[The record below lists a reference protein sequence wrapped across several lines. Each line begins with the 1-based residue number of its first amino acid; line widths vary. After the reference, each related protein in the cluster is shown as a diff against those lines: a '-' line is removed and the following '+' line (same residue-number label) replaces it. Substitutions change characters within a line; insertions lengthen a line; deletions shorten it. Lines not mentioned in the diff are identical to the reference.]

1 MADIDI
7 FSDEKIINRILQ
19 KEMKYENTV
28 VLKYH
33 IEYSEIVMDWQQ
45 NRNGIK
51 KFNDYNLKMA
61 LQTQQKA
68 ENELYKEAIEL
79 YKYNKENGYPQM
91 MYELYR
97 EYQITLNQENA
108 VSMYIDE
115 YIFSGGAHGTTT
127 RTSQT
132 WNLMLGK
139 MVELYELYPNEPYF
153 LLDILRKINREI
165 SENIEIYFAD
175 PYPLVVEY
183 FNPDSYY
190 IDNGKVVIY
199 FQQYDIAPYS
209 SGIIEFT
216 LE

>member
-1 MADIDI
+1 ML
-7 FSDEKIINRILQ
+7 KIINRILQ

-33 IEYSEIVMDWQQ
+33 IEYPEIVMDWQQ

-68 ENELYKEAIEL
+68 EKELYKEAIEL

-139 MVELYELYPNEPYF
+139 MVELYELYPNEQYF

>member
-1 MADIDI
+1 ML
-7 FSDEKIINRILQ
+7 KIINRILQ

>member
-1 MADIDI
+1 ML
-7 FSDEKIINRILQ
+7 KIINRILQ
-19 KEMKYENTV
+19 KEMKYENNV

-139 MVELYELYPNEPYF
+139 TVELYELYPNEPYF
-153 LLDILRKINREI
+153 LLYILRKINREI

>member
-1 MADIDI
+1 ML
-7 FSDEKIINRILQ
+7 KIINRILQ
-19 KEMKYENTV
+19 KEMKYENNV

-51 KFNDYNLKMA
+51 KFNDYNLKIA
-61 LQTQQKA
+61 LQTQRKA

>member
-1 MADIDI
+1 ML
-7 FSDEKIINRILQ
+7 KIINRILQ

-33 IEYSEIVMDWQQ
+33 IEYPEIVMDWQQ

-165 SENIEIYFAD
+165 SENLENFFAD

-183 FNPDSYY
+183 FNPESYY

>member
-1 MADIDI
+1 ML
-7 FSDEKIINRILQ
+7 KIINRILQ

-33 IEYSEIVMDWQQ
+33 IEYSEIVMVWQQ

>member
-1 MADIDI
+1 
-7 FSDEKIINRILQ
+7 
-19 KEMKYENTV
+19 
-28 VLKYH
+28 
-33 IEYSEIVMDWQQ
+33 
-45 NRNGIK
+45 
-51 KFNDYNLKMA
+51 
-61 LQTQQKA
+61 
-68 ENELYKEAIEL
+68 
-79 YKYNKENGYPQM
+79 
-91 MYELYR
+91 
-97 EYQITLNQENA
+97 
-108 VSMYIDE
+108 MYIDE

-139 MVELYELYPNEPYF
+139 MVELYELYPNEQYF

>member
-1 MADIDI
+1 ML
-7 FSDEKIINRILQ
+7 KIINRILQ
-19 KEMKYENTV
+19 KEMKYENNV

-108 VSMYIDE
+108 VSMYID
-115 YIFSGGAHGTTT
+115 
-127 RTSQT
+127 
-132 WNLMLGK
+132 
-139 MVELYELYPNEPYF
+139 
-153 LLDILRKINREI
+153 
-165 SENIEIYFAD
+165 
-175 PYPLVVEY
+175 
-183 FNPDSYY
+183 
-190 IDNGKVVIY
+190 
-199 FQQYDIAPYS
+199 
-209 SGIIEFT
+209 
-216 LE
+216 

>member
-1 MADIDI
+1 ML
-7 FSDEKIINRILQ
+7 KIINRILQ
-19 KEMKYENTV
+19 KEMKYENNV

-68 ENELYKEAIEL
+68 EKELYKEAIEL

>member
-1 MADIDI
+1 ML
-7 FSDEKIINRILQ
+7 KIINRILQ

-33 IEYSEIVMDWQQ
+33 IEYPEIVMDWQQ

-91 MYELYR
+91 LYELYR

>member
-1 MADIDI
+1 ML
-7 FSDEKIINRILQ
+7 KIINRILQ
-19 KEMKYENTV
+19 KEMKYENNV

-33 IEYSEIVMDWQQ
+33 IEYPEIVMDWQQ

-68 ENELYKEAIEL
+68 ENELYKEATEL

>member
-1 MADIDI
+1 ML
-7 FSDEKIINRILQ
+7 KIINRILQ

-33 IEYSEIVMDWQQ
+33 IEYPEIVMNWQQ

-68 ENELYKEAIEL
+68 EKELYKEAIEL

>member
-1 MADIDI
+1 
-7 FSDEKIINRILQ
+7 
-19 KEMKYENTV
+19 
-28 VLKYH
+28 
-33 IEYSEIVMDWQQ
+33 
-45 NRNGIK
+45 
-51 KFNDYNLKMA
+51 
-61 LQTQQKA
+61 
-68 ENELYKEAIEL
+68 
-79 YKYNKENGYPQM
+79 M

-165 SENIEIYFAD
+165 SENLEIYFAD

>member
-1 MADIDI
+1 ML
-7 FSDEKIINRILQ
+7 KIINRILQ

-33 IEYSEIVMDWQQ
+33 IEYPEIVMDWQQ

-68 ENELYKEAIEL
+68 ENELYKEATEL

>member
-1 MADIDI
+1 ML
-7 FSDEKIINRILQ
+7 KIINRILQ

-33 IEYSEIVMDWQQ
+33 IEYPEIVMDWQQ

-68 ENELYKEAIEL
+68 EKELYKEAIEL

-97 EYQITLNQENA
+97 KYQITLNQENA

-153 LLDILRKINREI
+153 LLDILKKINREI

>member
-1 MADIDI
+1 ML
-7 FSDEKIINRILQ
+7 KIINRILQ

-33 IEYSEIVMDWQQ
+33 IEYLEIVMDWQQ

-183 FNPDSYY
+183 FNPESYY

>member
-1 MADIDI
+1 ML
-7 FSDEKIINRILQ
+7 KIINRILQ

-97 EYQITLNQENA
+97 EYQITLKQENA

-183 FNPDSYY
+183 FNPNSYY

>member
-1 MADIDI
+1 ML
-7 FSDEKIINRILQ
+7 KIINRILQ
-19 KEMKYENTV
+19 KEMKYENNV

-68 ENELYKEAIEL
+68 ENELYKEATEL

-165 SENIEIYFAD
+165 SENLEIYFAD

>member
-1 MADIDI
+1 ML
-7 FSDEKIINRILQ
+7 KIINRILQ
-19 KEMKYENTV
+19 KEMKYENNV

-68 ENELYKEAIEL
+68 ENELYKEATEL

>member
-1 MADIDI
+1 ML
-7 FSDEKIINRILQ
+7 KIINRILQ

-33 IEYSEIVMDWQQ
+33 IEYPEIIMDWQQ

-183 FNPDSYY
+183 FNPESYY

>member
-1 MADIDI
+1 ML
-7 FSDEKIINRILQ
+7 KIINRILQ

-33 IEYSEIVMDWQQ
+33 IEYPEIVMDWQQ
-45 NRNGIK
+45 NRNEIK

-61 LQTQQKA
+61 LQMQQKA

-91 MYELYR
+91 TYELYR
-97 EYQITLNQENA
+97 EYQITLNKENA

-153 LLDILRKINREI
+153 LLEILRKINREI

-183 FNPDSYY
+183 FNPESYY

>member
-1 MADIDI
+1 ML
-7 FSDEKIINRILQ
+7 KIINRILQ
-19 KEMKYENTV
+19 KEMKYENNV

-153 LLDILRKINREI
+153 LLDILRKIHREI

>member
-1 MADIDI
+1 ML
-7 FSDEKIINRILQ
+7 KIINRILQ

-68 ENELYKEAIEL
+68 EKELYKEAIEL

>member
-1 MADIDI
+1 ML
-7 FSDEKIINRILQ
+7 KIINRILQ
-19 KEMKYENTV
+19 KEMKYENNV

-68 ENELYKEAIEL
+68 ENELYKEATEL

-139 MVELYELYPNEPYF
+139 MVELYELYPNEQYF

>member
-1 MADIDI
+1 ML
-7 FSDEKIINRILQ
+7 KIINRILQ
-19 KEMKYENTV
+19 KEMKYENNV

-132 WNLMLGK
+132 WNLMLWK

>member
-1 MADIDI
+1 ML
-7 FSDEKIINRILQ
+7 KIINRILQ

-33 IEYSEIVMDWQQ
+33 IEYPEIVMDWQQ

-139 MVELYELYPNEPYF
+139 MVELYELYSNEPYF

-165 SENIEIYFAD
+165 SENLENFFAD

-183 FNPDSYY
+183 FNPESYY

>member
-1 MADIDI
+1 ML
-7 FSDEKIINRILQ
+7 KIINRILQ

-33 IEYSEIVMDWQQ
+33 IEYPEIVMDWQQ

-139 MVELYELYPNEPYF
+139 TVELYELYPNEPYF
-153 LLDILRKINREI
+153 LLYILRKINREI

>member
-1 MADIDI
+1 ML
-7 FSDEKIINRILQ
+7 KIINRILQ

-33 IEYSEIVMDWQQ
+33 IEYPEIVMDWQQ

>member
-1 MADIDI
+1 ML
-7 FSDEKIINRILQ
+7 KIINRILQ
-19 KEMKYENTV
+19 KEMKYENNV

>member
-1 MADIDI
+1 ML
-7 FSDEKIINRILQ
+7 KIINRILQ

-33 IEYSEIVMDWQQ
+33 IEYPEIVMDWQQ

-139 MVELYELYPNEPYF
+139 MVELYELYPNEQYF

-183 FNPDSYY
+183 FNPESYY

>member
-1 MADIDI
+1 ML
-7 FSDEKIINRILQ
+7 KIINRILQ

-33 IEYSEIVMDWQQ
+33 IEYPEIVMDWQQ

-51 KFNDYNLKMA
+51 KFNDYNLKIA

-132 WNLMLGK
+132 WNLILGK

-165 SENIEIYFAD
+165 SENLEIYFAD

>member
-1 MADIDI
+1 ML
-7 FSDEKIINRILQ
+7 KIINRILQ

-33 IEYSEIVMDWQQ
+33 IEYPEIVMDWQQ

-51 KFNDYNLKMA
+51 IFNDYNLKMA

-68 ENELYKEAIEL
+68 EKELYKEAIEL

-139 MVELYELYPNEPYF
+139 TVELYELYPNEPYF
-153 LLDILRKINREI
+153 LLYILRKINREI

>member
-1 MADIDI
+1 ML
-7 FSDEKIINRILQ
+7 KIINRILQ

-68 ENELYKEAIEL
+68 EKELYKEAIEL

-139 MVELYELYPNEPYF
+139 TVELYELYPNEPYF

>member
-1 MADIDI
+1 ML
-7 FSDEKIINRILQ
+7 KIINRILQ

-33 IEYSEIVMDWQQ
+33 IEYPEIVMDWQQ

-97 EYQITLNQENA
+97 EYQITLKQENA

-183 FNPDSYY
+183 FNPNSYY

>member
-1 MADIDI
+1 ML
-7 FSDEKIINRILQ
+7 KIINRILQ
-19 KEMKYENTV
+19 KEMKYENNV

-61 LQTQQKA
+61 LQTQQQA

>member
-1 MADIDI
+1 ML
-7 FSDEKIINRILQ
+7 KIINRILQ
-19 KEMKYENTV
+19 KEMKYENNV

-183 FNPDSYY
+183 FNPESYY

>member
-1 MADIDI
+1 ML
-7 FSDEKIINRILQ
+7 KIINRILQ

-33 IEYSEIVMDWQQ
+33 IEYPEIVMDWQQ

-132 WNLMLGK
+132 WNLMLGE

-183 FNPDSYY
+183 FNPESYY

>member
-1 MADIDI
+1 ML
-7 FSDEKIINRILQ
+7 KIINRILQ

-33 IEYSEIVMDWQQ
+33 IEYPEIVMDWQQ

-183 FNPDSYY
+183 FNSESYY

>member
-1 MADIDI
+1 ML
-7 FSDEKIINRILQ
+7 KIINRILQ

-68 ENELYKEAIEL
+68 ENELYKEAIKL

-165 SENIEIYFAD
+165 SENLEIYFAD